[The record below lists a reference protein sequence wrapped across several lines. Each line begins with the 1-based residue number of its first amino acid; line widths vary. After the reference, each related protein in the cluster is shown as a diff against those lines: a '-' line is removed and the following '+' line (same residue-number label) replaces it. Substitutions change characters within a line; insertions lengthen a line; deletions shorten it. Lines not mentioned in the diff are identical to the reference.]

1 MAKKNFSFEK
11 RRRELDKKNKK
22 EARKLLKE
30 ENKARAGLDTTVPDG
45 QEAPET
51 SPDSPPDAV
60 RPVEPGANAP
70 D

>member
-30 ENKARAGLDTTVPDG
+30 EIKARG
-45 QEAPET
+45 
-51 SPDSPPDAV
+51 
-60 RPVEPGANAP
+60 EPGAQDAGEPSSAAEDGAP
-70 D
+70 GLATPTLDPS